1 MRLSIRTQAVLLSAV
16 PLSVLVL
23 VLVFAILSARNAEM
37 TAYWGQH
44 SEDVLAA
51 SQAITSSV
59 DDADTALAQYVE
71 HPQPAV
77 LDELKAALAS
87 VTHNAQRLEA
97 LVSDNP
103 AQEARAQHLAQL
115 IDEFGP
121 IFQNVA
127 NAAGDPR
134 KQRAIEQSK
143 TVQNGARD
151 FRKTQGDLERTER
164 QLAIQRFRTLSK
176 QSALFVQT
184 LIGVLVVGIVL
195 TAFAMFVFG
204 GRIVNRLQRL
214 SENATRLVAGED
226 AVPLKGSDEIADLD
240 AQYRSTTLRMRRGEA
255 ISAQLQ
261 RALLPKQLPDVAGIR
276 IDASYHTAATNADI
290 GGDWYDVFLLSED
303 TIGISMGDVTGHGLH
318 AASTMATVRQS
329 IQTAARYTQDA
340 AAVFELVNRNIVDQ
354 DSGVVSAF
362 FGILNVRDGCMQYA
376 IAGHPP
382 PITVRAS
389 GTIGMLTGS
398 GLLLGV
404 ERSARYERLETHLE
418 SGAALVL
425 YTDGLVETYRGD
437 FSRGISLLI
446 DAINA
451 EYYNSSENIALAIQN
466 RVFSTVEP
474 HDDSAILFIGVTEL
488 GVHAASRERSW
499 QIDAKAVAEA
509 RRVKRAFLW
518 HLGQYTNGETDLS
531 SVELILG
538 ELLGNVARHTDGYAT
553 VTLVLERERAILH
566 VNDRGEPIPELRE
579 PVDTFAESGRG
590 LFLVNALAR
599 NLRIERDREGNRVS
613 AELPVTLHAD

>member
-16 PLSVLVL
+16 PLTVLLLVL
-23 VLVFAILSARNAEM
+23 IFAVLSVRNAQR

-44 SEDVLAA
+44 SQNVLATSQGITA
-51 SQAITSSV
+51 SI
-59 DDADTALAQYVE
+59 DDADAALAQYVG
-71 HPQPAV
+71 HPEPAV
-77 LDELKAALAS
+77 LDRLKTALATVS
-87 VTHNAQRLEA
+87 NNAENLER

-103 AQEARAQHLAQL
+103 AQERRAQHLAQL

-127 NAAGDPR
+127 SAAGNPR

-143 TVQNGARD
+143 AVQEGARD
-151 FRKTQGDLERTER
+151 FHRTQSDFERSER
-164 QLAIQRFRTLSK
+164 QLAIDRFKTLSA
-176 QSALFVQT
+176 QSAIFVQT
-184 LIGVLVVGIVL
+184 LIAVLVFGIVF
-195 TAFAMFVFG
+195 TALVMFIFG
-204 GRIVNRLQRL
+204 GRIVSRLRRL
-214 SENATRLVAGED
+214 AENATRLAAGETT
-226 AVPLKGSDEIADLD
+226 VPLNGNDEIADLD
-240 AQYRSTTLRMRRGEA
+240 ALYRSTTIRMRREEA
-255 ISAQLQ
+255 ISTQLQ
-261 RALLPKQLPDVAGIR
+261 RALLPKQLPEIAGIR
-276 IDASYHTAATNADI
+276 IDASYHTAATSSDI
-290 GGDWYDVFLLSED
+290 GGDWYDVFTLSDE

-340 AAVFELVNRNIVDQ
+340 SAVFELVNRNIVDQ

-362 FGILNVRDGCMQYA
+362 FGILNTRDGKMQYA
-376 IAGHPP
+376 VAGHPP

-389 GTIGMLTGS
+389 GTIGMLAGS

-404 ERSARYERLETHLE
+404 ERNARYERFETHLE
-418 SGAALVL
+418 SGSALVL

-437 FSRGISLLI
+437 FSRGVSLLI

-488 GVHAASRERSW
+488 GVRGASRQRTW
-499 QIDAKAVAEA
+499 QIDAKAVSEA

-518 HLGQYTNGETDLS
+518 HLGQYTNGESDLA

-538 ELLGNVARHTDGYAT
+538 ELLGNVARHTEGYAS
-553 VTLVLERERAILH
+553 VTLELDRDCATLH
-566 VNDRGEPIPELRE
+566 VNDRGEPIPVRRE
-579 PVDTFAESGRG
+579 TVDAFAESGRG

-599 NLRIERDREGNRVS
+599 AVRIERARDGNRVS
-613 AELPVTLHAD
+613 AELPVTLSGD

>member
-1 MRLSIRTQAVLLSAV
+1 MRLSIRIQAVLLSAV
-16 PLSVLVL
+16 PLTVLLV
-23 VLVFAILSARNAEM
+23 VLVFAILSVRNAQM

-44 SEDVLAA
+44 SQDVLAA
-51 SQAITSSV
+51 SQAITQSV
-59 DDADTALAQYVE
+59 DDTDIALGQYVA
-71 HPQPAV
+71 HPQAAR
-77 LDELKAALAS
+77 LDRLKAALSAVGHS
-87 VTHNAQRLEA
+87 AQTLERLVA
-97 LVSDNP
+97 DNP
-103 AQEARAQHLAQL
+103 AQEKRAQHLAQL
-115 IDEFGP
+115 LDEFGP
-121 IFQNVA
+121 IFQDVA
-127 NAAGDPR
+127 SAAGNPR

-143 TVQNGARD
+143 AVQNGARD
-151 FRKTQGDLERTER
+151 FHRTQTDLDRAER
-164 QLAIQRFRTLSK
+164 QLAISRFKTLSA
-176 QSALFVQT
+176 QSAFFVQT

-204 GRIVNRLQRL
+204 GRIVSRLRRL
-214 SENATRLVAGED
+214 SQNATRLAAGED
-226 AVPLKGSDEIADLD
+226 TLPLKGNDEIADLD
-240 AQYRSTTLRMRRGEA
+240 AQYRSTTLRMRREEA
-255 ISAQLQ
+255 ISTQLQ
-261 RALLPKQLPDVAGIR
+261 RALLPKQLPELAGIR

-290 GGDWYDVFLLSED
+290 GGDWYDVFLLGED
-303 TIGISMGDVTGHGLH
+303 TIGISMGDVTGHGLQ

-340 AAVFELVNRNIVDQ
+340 SAVFDLVNRNIFDQ

-362 FGILNVRDGCMQYA
+362 FGIINTCDGRMQYA

-389 GTIGMLTGS
+389 GTVGMLSGS

-404 ERSARYERLETHLE
+404 ERNARYERFETQLE
-418 SGAALVL
+418 SGSALVL

-466 RVFSTVEP
+466 RVFSAVEP

-488 GVHAASRERSW
+488 GAHAASRERSW

-538 ELLGNVARHTDGYAT
+538 ELLGNVARHTEGHAT
-553 VTLVLERERAILH
+553 VTLELERERAILH
-566 VNDRGEPIPELRE
+566 VHDRGEPIPELRE
-579 PVDTFAESGRG
+579 PVDAFSESGRG
-590 LFLVNALAR
+590 LFLVNALSR
-599 NLRIERDREGNRVS
+599 NFRIERNGEGNRVS
-613 AELPVTLHAD
+613 AELPVTLHVD